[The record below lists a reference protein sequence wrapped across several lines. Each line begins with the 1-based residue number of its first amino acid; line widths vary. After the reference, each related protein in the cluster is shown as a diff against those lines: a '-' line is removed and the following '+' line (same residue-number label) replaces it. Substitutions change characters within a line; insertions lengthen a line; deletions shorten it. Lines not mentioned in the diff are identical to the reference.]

1 MRLSNNL
8 MYQNNINKIL
18 DSQQSVAN
26 AQEQVTTG
34 QKYLTTS
41 EAPAAISQGMLYS
54 NKIQTNE
61 QYTKNIDQLT
71 GRLETEETILQSMNT
86 NIQQAQELAIQAG
99 NGAYTQDDLES
110 IAAELSEIQKT
121 LVNLMNT
128 RSEDGRF
135 IFSGYQDSTQPYQF
149 DSTTGEYTYNGDQGQ
164 HVITIAEGVSIKS
177 SDNGF
182 DTFEKSDARLDVTD
196 NQATIPVTTPT
207 NNITAGTVYV
217 DGQTEFDKFHQANY
231 NADPGTLATPVS
243 PTANTFSVVTTAGA
257 TVNDPDTY
265 EILQDG
271 VPLTPPQTGEV
282 NDNTIDFAGMKIEFE
297 GAAPGQLDFTLEKPH
312 KENVLNTLQS
322 LITGL
327 NDGTLENDDFQQ
339 VLADGVVQLQ
349 NASEQVVYTQASLGG
364 RINAVES
371 VSDSNLAQDIQNK
384 SNLSDLVE
392 VDMAE
397 AISELTKQET
407 ALQASQATFGRLTSL
422 SLFDYL

>member
-18 DSQQSVAN
+18 DNQQSVAN

-34 QKYLTTS
+34 EKYLTTS

-61 QYTKNIDQLT
+61 QHSKNIDQLN
-71 GRLETEETILQSMNT
+71 GRLETEETILQSINT
-86 NIQQAQELAIQAG
+86 NIQQAQELTIQAG

-128 RSEDGRF
+128 RSEDGKF

-182 DTFEKSDARLDVTD
+182 DTFEKTDARLNVESNT
-196 NQATIPVTTPT
+196 ASVSGS
-207 NNITAGTVYV
+207 ITAASVYV
-217 DGQTEFDKFHQANY
+217 DGQTEFDNFHQANY
-231 NADPGTLATPVS
+231 NADPTAS
-243 PTANTFSVVTTAGA
+243 ATANTYSVLVSPGA
-257 TVNDPDTY
+257 TADDPQTY
-265 EILQDG
+265 EIYRDG
-271 VPLTPPQTGEV
+271 APLTPTVTGEV
-282 NDNTIDFAGMKIEFE
+282 TDEPIDFAGMKIEFE
-297 GAAPGQLDFTLEKPH
+297 GTAPGQLDFSLEKPG
-312 KENVLNTLQS
+312 KENVLNTLQA

-327 NDGTLENDDFQQ
+327 NDGTLEGDDFQQ
-339 VLADGVVQLQ
+339 VLADGLVQLQ
-349 NASEQVVYTQASLGG
+349 NASEQVVFTQASLGG
-364 RINAVES
+364 RMNALER

-407 ALQASQATFGRLTSL
+407 ALQASQATFGRLTNL

>member
-34 QKYLTTS
+34 KKYLTTS

-61 QYTKNIDQLT
+61 QHAKNISQLNN
-71 GRLETEETILQSMNT
+71 RLNTEEAVLSSITDA
-86 NIQQAQELAIQAG
+86 IQKAQTLTVQAG
-99 NGAYTQDDLES
+99 NGALNTSDKASIGKELE
-110 IAAELSEIQKT
+110 ELQQTILS
-121 LVNLMNT
+121 LMNT
-128 RSEDGRF
+128 RSEDGKF

-196 NQATIPVTTPT
+196 NQAAIPVTTPA

-217 DGQTEFDKFHQANY
+217 DGQTEFDRFHQDNY
-231 NADPGTLATPVS
+231 NADPTAAAA
-243 PTANTFSVVTTAGA
+243 ANTYNVVITPGA
-257 TVNDPDTY
+257 TATDPDTY
-265 EILQDG
+265 EILRDG
-271 VPLTPPQTGEV
+271 VSLSPAQVGEV
-282 NDNTIDFAGMKIEFE
+282 TDEPIDFAGMKIEFE

-327 NDGTLENDDFQQ
+327 NDSTLENDDFQQ

-364 RINAVES
+364 RMNAVDS

-407 ALQASQATFGRLTSL
+407 ALQASQATFGRLTNL

>member
-8 MYQNNINKIL
+8 MYQNSINKIL
-18 DSQQSVAN
+18 QNQNGVAN
-26 AQEQVTTG
+26 AQERVNTR
-34 QKYLTTS
+34 QKYLSTS
-41 EAPAAISQGMLYS
+41 EAPADISQAMLYT
-54 NKIQTNE
+54 NKIQSNE
-61 QYTKNIDQLT
+61 QYTKNINQLN
-71 GRLETEETILQSMNT
+71 GRLKTEESVLQGINES
-86 NIQQAQELAIQAG
+86 IQAAKDIALKAG
-99 NGAYTQDDLES
+99 NGAYSKDDLKS
-110 IAAELSEIQKT
+110 LAAELSEIQKT

-128 RSEDGRF
+128 RSEDGKF

-196 NQATIPVTTPT
+196 NQAAIPVTTPA

-217 DGQTEFDKFHQANY
+217 DGQTEFDRFHQENY
-231 NADPGTLATPVS
+231 NADPTAAA
-243 PTANTFSVVTTAGA
+243 TANTYNVVITPGA
-257 TVNDPDTY
+257 TANDPDTY
-265 EILQDG
+265 EILRDG
-271 VPLTPPQTGEV
+271 VSLSPAQVGEV
-282 NDNTIDFAGMKIEFE
+282 TDEPIDFAGMKIEFE

-327 NDGTLENDDFQQ
+327 NNGTLAGDDFQQ
-339 VLADGVVQLQ
+339 VLNDGVVQLQ
-349 NASEQVVYTQASLGG
+349 NASEQVVFTQASLGG
-364 RINAVES
+364 RMNALER
-371 VSDSNLAQDIQNK
+371 VSDSNLAQNIQNK

-397 AISELTKQET
+397 AISELTQQET
-407 ALQASQATFGRLTSL
+407 ALQASQATFGRLTNL

>member
-8 MYQNNINKIL
+8 MYQNSINKIL
-18 DSQQSVAN
+18 QNQNGVAN
-26 AQEQVTTG
+26 AQERVNTR
-34 QKYLTTS
+34 QKYLSTS
-41 EAPAAISQGMLYS
+41 EAPADISQAMLYT
-54 NKIQTNE
+54 NKIQSNE
-61 QYTKNIDQLT
+61 QYTKNINQLN
-71 GRLETEETILQSMNT
+71 GRLKTEERVLQGT
-86 NIQQAQELAIQAG
+86 NESVQAAKDIALKAG
-99 NGAYTQDDLES
+99 NGAYSKDDLKS
-110 IAAELSEIQKT
+110 LASELTEIQKT

-128 RSEDGRF
+128 RSEDGKF

-196 NQATIPVTTPT
+196 NQAAIPVTTPA

-217 DGQTEFDKFHQANY
+217 DGQTEFDRFHQENY
-231 NADPGTLATPVS
+231 NADPTAAA
-243 PTANTFSVVTTAGA
+243 TANTYNVVITPGA
-257 TVNDPDTY
+257 TANDPDTY
-265 EILQDG
+265 EILRDG
-271 VPLTPPQTGEV
+271 VSLSPAQVGEIT
-282 NDNTIDFAGMKIEFE
+282 DEPIDFAGMKIEFE
-297 GAAPGQLDFTLEKPH
+297 GAAPGQLDFSLEPPH

-364 RINAVES
+364 RMNAVDS

>member
-18 DSQQSVAN
+18 DNQQSVAN

-34 QKYLTTS
+34 KKYLTTS

-71 GRLETEETILQSMNT
+71 GRLETEETILQSINT

-99 NGAYTQDDLES
+99 NGAYTLDDLES

-128 RSEDGRF
+128 RSEDGKF
-135 IFSGYQDSTQPYQF
+135 IFSGYQDSTQPYQL

-182 DTFEKSDARLDVTD
+182 DTFEKTDARLNVLD
-196 NQATIPVTTPT
+196 NKAGIPTTTPA
-207 NNITAGTVYV
+207 NNITKGTVYV
-217 DGQTEFDKFHQANY
+217 DGQAEFDKFHQANY
-231 NADPGTLATPVS
+231 NADPATPVS
-243 PTANTFSVVTTAGA
+243 PTANTFNVVTTAGA

-271 VPLTPPQTGEV
+271 VPLDPPQTGEV
-282 NDNTIDFAGMKIEFE
+282 NDNTIEFAGIKIGFE

-327 NDGTLENDDFQQ
+327 NDGTLEGDDFQQ

-364 RINAVES
+364 RMNAVES
-371 VSDSNLAQDIQNK
+371 VSDSNLAQDIQNI

-397 AISELTKQET
+397 AISDLTKQET
-407 ALQASQATFGRLTSL
+407 ALQASQATFGRLTNL

>member
-18 DSQQSVAN
+18 DNQQSVAN

-34 QKYLTTS
+34 KKYLTTS

-61 QYTKNIDQLT
+61 QYTKNINQLDN
-71 GRLETEETILQSMNT
+71 RLNTEEAVLSSITDA
-86 NIQQAQELAIQAG
+86 IQKAQTLTIQAG
-99 NGAYTQDDLES
+99 NGALNTSDKASIGKELE
-110 IAAELSEIQKT
+110 ELQQTILS
-121 LVNLMNT
+121 LMNT
-128 RSEDGRF
+128 RSEDGKF

-182 DTFEKSDARLDVTD
+182 DTFEKSDARLDVES
-196 NQATIPVTTPT
+196 NMATVSGS
-207 NNITAGTVYV
+207 ITAGTVYV
-217 DGQTEFDKFHQANY
+217 DGQTEFDRFHQDNY
-231 NADPGTLATPVS
+231 NADPTAAA
-243 PTANTFSVVTTAGA
+243 TANTYNVVITPGA
-257 TVNDPDTY
+257 TANDPDTY
-265 EILQDG
+265 EILRDG
-271 VPLTPPQTGEV
+271 VSLSPAQVGEIT
-282 NDNTIDFAGMKIEFE
+282 DEPIDFAGMKIEFE

-364 RINAVES
+364 RMNAVES

-407 ALQASQATFGRLTSL
+407 ALQASQATFGRLTNL

>member
-18 DSQQSVAN
+18 DNQQSVAN

-34 QKYLTTS
+34 EKYLTTS

-61 QYTKNIDQLT
+61 QHSKNIDQLN
-71 GRLETEETILQSMNT
+71 GRLETEETILQSINT
-86 NIQQAQELAIQAG
+86 NIQQAQELTIQAG
-99 NGAYTQDDLES
+99 NGVYTQDDLES

-121 LVNLMNT
+121 LANLMNT
-128 RSEDGRF
+128 RSEDGKF

-182 DTFEKSDARLDVTD
+182 DTFEKSDARLDVES
-196 NQATIPVTTPT
+196 NMATVSGS
-207 NNITAGTVYV
+207 ITAGTVYV
-217 DGQTEFDKFHQANY
+217 DGQTEFDRFHQDNY
-231 NADPGTLATPVS
+231 NADPTAVA
-243 PTANTFSVVTTAGA
+243 TANTYNVVVTPGA
-257 TVNDPDTY
+257 TVDDPDTY
-265 EILQDG
+265 EILRDG
-271 VPLTPPQTGEV
+271 VSLNPAQVGEIT
-282 NDNTIDFAGMKIEFE
+282 DEPIDFAGMKIEFE

-327 NDGTLENDDFQQ
+327 NDGTLEGDDFQQ
-339 VLADGVVQLQ
+339 VLADGLVQLQ
-349 NASEQVVYTQASLGG
+349 NASEQVVFTQASLGG
-364 RINAVES
+364 RMNALER

-407 ALQASQATFGRLTSL
+407 ALQASQATFGRLTNL

>member
-61 QYTKNIDQLT
+61 QHAKNIDQLT
-71 GRLETEETILQSMNT
+71 GRLETEETILQSINT

-128 RSEDGRF
+128 RSEDGKF

-149 DSTTGEYTYNGDQGQ
+149 NSTTGEYTYNGDQGQ

-182 DTFEKSDARLDVTD
+182 DTFEKSDARLNVDS
-196 NQATIPVTTPT
+196 NQAAIPVTTPA

-217 DGQTEFDKFHQANY
+217 DGQTEFDNFHQENY
-231 NADPGTLATPVS
+231 NADPATPVS

-257 TVNDPDTY
+257 TTNDPDTY

-282 NDNTIDFAGMKIEFE
+282 NDNTIEFSGMKIEFE

-322 LITGL
+322 LITSL
-327 NDGTLENDDFQQ
+327 NDGTLEGDDFQQ
-339 VLADGVVQLQ
+339 VLADGLVQLQ
-349 NASEQVVYTQASLGG
+349 NASEQVVFTQASLGG
-364 RINAVES
+364 RMNALER

-407 ALQASQATFGRLTSL
+407 ALQASQATFGRLTNL

>member
-18 DSQQSVAN
+18 DNQQSVAN

-34 QKYLTTS
+34 EKYLTTS

-61 QYTKNIDQLT
+61 QHSKNIDQLN
-71 GRLETEETILQSMNT
+71 GRLETEETILQSINT
-86 NIQQAQELAIQAG
+86 NIQQAQELTIQAG

-128 RSEDGRF
+128 RSEDGKF

-182 DTFEKSDARLDVTD
+182 DTFEKTDARLNVASNT
-196 NQATIPVTTPT
+196 ATVSGS
-207 NNITAGTVYV
+207 ITAASVYV
-217 DGQTEFDKFHQANY
+217 DGQTEFDSFHQANY
-231 NADPGTLATPVS
+231 NADPTAS
-243 PTANTFSVVTTAGA
+243 ATANTYSVLVSSGA
-257 TVNDPDTY
+257 TADDPQTY
-265 EILQDG
+265 EIYRDG
-271 VPLTPPQTGEV
+271 APLTPTVTGEV
-282 NDNTIDFAGMKIEFE
+282 TDEPIDFAGMKIEFE
-297 GAAPGQLDFTLEKPH
+297 GTAPGQLDFNLEKPG

-327 NDGTLENDDFQQ
+327 NDGTLEGDDFQQ
-339 VLADGVVQLQ
+339 VLADGLVQLQ
-349 NASEQVVYTQASLGG
+349 NASEQVVFTQASLGG
-364 RINAVES
+364 RMNALER

-407 ALQASQATFGRLTSL
+407 ALQASQATFGRLTNL

>member
-18 DSQQSVAN
+18 DNQQSVAN

-34 QKYLTTS
+34 EKYLTTS

-61 QYTKNIDQLT
+61 QHSKNIDQLN
-71 GRLETEETILQSMNT
+71 GRLETEETILQSINT
-86 NIQQAQELAIQAG
+86 NIQQAQELTIQAG

-128 RSEDGRF
+128 RSEDGKF

-182 DTFEKSDARLDVTD
+182 DTFEKTDARLNVASNT
-196 NQATIPVTTPT
+196 ATVSGS
-207 NNITAGTVYV
+207 ITAASVYV
-217 DGQTEFDKFHQANY
+217 DGQTEFDSFHQANY
-231 NADPGTLATPVS
+231 NADPTAS
-243 PTANTFSVVTTAGA
+243 ATANTYSVLVSSGA
-257 TVNDPDTY
+257 TADAPQTY
-265 EILQDG
+265 EIYRDG
-271 VPLTPPQTGEV
+271 APLTPTVTGEV
-282 NDNTIDFAGMKIEFE
+282 TDEPIDFAGMKIDFE
-297 GAAPGQLDFTLEKPH
+297 GTAPGQLDFNLEKPG

-327 NDGTLENDDFQQ
+327 NDGTLEGDDFQQ
-339 VLADGVVQLQ
+339 VLADGLVQLQ
-349 NASEQVVYTQASLGG
+349 NASEQVVFTQASLGG
-364 RINAVES
+364 RMNALER

-407 ALQASQATFGRLTSL
+407 ALQASQATFGRLTNL

>member
-18 DSQQSVAN
+18 DNQQSVAN

-34 QKYLTTS
+34 KKYLTTS

-71 GRLETEETILQSMNT
+71 GRLETEETILQSINT

-128 RSEDGRF
+128 RSEDGKF
-135 IFSGYQDSTQPYQF
+135 IFSGYQDSTQPYQL

-182 DTFEKSDARLDVTD
+182 DTFEKTDARLNVLD
-196 NQATIPVTTPT
+196 NKAGIPTTTPA
-207 NNITAGTVYV
+207 NNITKGTVYV
-217 DGQTEFDKFHQANY
+217 DGQAEFDKFHQANY
-231 NADPGTLATPVS
+231 NADPATPVS
-243 PTANTFSVVTTAGA
+243 PTANTFNVVTTAGA

-271 VPLTPPQTGEV
+271 VPLDPPQTGEV
-282 NDNTIDFAGMKIEFE
+282 NDNTIEFAGIKIGFE

-327 NDGTLENDDFQQ
+327 NDGTLEGDDFQQ

-364 RINAVES
+364 RMNAVES
-371 VSDSNLAQDIQNK
+371 VSDSNLAQDIQNI

-397 AISELTKQET
+397 AISDLTKQET
-407 ALQASQATFGRLTSL
+407 ALQASQATFGRLTNL

>member
-18 DSQQSVAN
+18 DNQQSVAN

-34 QKYLTTS
+34 EKYLTTS

-61 QYTKNIDQLT
+61 QHSKNIDQLN
-71 GRLETEETILQSMNT
+71 GRLETEETILQSINT
-86 NIQQAQELAIQAG
+86 NIQQAQELTIQAG

-128 RSEDGRF
+128 RSEDGKF

-182 DTFEKSDARLDVTD
+182 DTFEKTDARLNVASNT
-196 NQATIPVTTPT
+196 ATVSGS
-207 NNITAGTVYV
+207 ITAASVYV
-217 DGQTEFDKFHQANY
+217 DGQTEFDSFHQANY
-231 NADPGTLATPVS
+231 NADPTAS
-243 PTANTFSVVTTAGA
+243 ATANTYSVLVSPGA
-257 TVNDPDTY
+257 TADDPQTY
-265 EILQDG
+265 EIYRDG
-271 VPLTPPQTGEV
+271 APLTPTVTGEV
-282 NDNTIDFAGMKIEFE
+282 TDEPIDFAGMKIEFE
-297 GAAPGQLDFTLEKPH
+297 GTAPGQLDFSLKKPG

-327 NDGTLENDDFQQ
+327 NDGTLEGDDFQE
-339 VLADGVVQLQ
+339 VLADGLVQLQ
-349 NASEQVVYTQASLGG
+349 NASEQVVFTQASLGG
-364 RINAVES
+364 RMNALER

-407 ALQASQATFGRLTSL
+407 ALQASQATFGRLTNL